1 MTAGPRQA
9 LARAAPA
16 PELYNSQTRASD
28 GVDDMVN
35 DAVGTLR
42 RAWRRPRAAGLGAPV
57 VGAGASEHHLAFSS
71 RVEWFRQSRVQWFSQ
86 CLAMLSLGAVELV
99 VPNTQGAG
107 IMAPPFVSAEFLA
120 SSLAMLL
127 LLTPR
132 LAGDRPGASD
142 AIAPRLA
149 VAAHGGDVAR
159 IPDGA
164 PPTTSTFVPAAAPC
178 DPGLAPLLSTPPQR
192 AAADSV
198 IPKLPPHVLAF
209 RELPASAAR
218 RAIRLLEAVIKRRRA
233 HVLQVLLNHAVPDEL
248 CDPYNLLC
256 GLKGVTFVV
265 EAEGDAA
272 GRGFWRYELKLFNVS
287 TKASRVEASSLALLL
302 SKVDAFSVLNSPESL
317 VSAMAV
323 TSNIPA
329 STETEP
335 MAALELTSST
345 PQAAPPPESAVL
357 AVIAAGMSS
366 ALLSMSR
373 ARLSAMPVVAA
384 VPWPAPSEPVQPAKA
399 PPSPRPERLPGF
411 LKAYLLCCTC
421 ANAARGAAAAL
432 GVPPLADACWMDD
445 DELVNELHELLSHE
459 VLFVYVRWMVVGRL
473 VQVAPPSATL
483 ESLMSRAQTSSY
495 RLPLLAFAAA
505 CSHLWRDRK
514 SVQGTDSPVCSVQLK
529 ANDNYGPGRIS
540 AMTLANYFSELR
552 GWARGEMATVVL
564 DERVVEALS
573 FARRELRL
581 APIAS
586 TPPLV
591 HSIVRAAFEQLTAKH
606 DWELRLA
613 LWLVLAV
620 AL

>member
-1 MTAGPRQA
+1 
-9 LARAAPA
+9 
-16 PELYNSQTRASD
+16 
-28 GVDDMVN
+28 
-35 DAVGTLR
+35 
-42 RAWRRPRAAGLGAPV
+42 
-57 VGAGASEHHLAFSS
+57 
-71 RVEWFRQSRVQWFSQ
+71 
-86 CLAMLSLGAVELV
+86 V

-132 LAGDRPGASD
+132 LAGDRPGASN

-149 VAAHGGDVAR
+149 VAAHGGDVARIPDGAPPTTSTFVPAAAPCDPGLAAHGGDVAR

-198 IPKLPPHVLAF
+198 IPKLPPHVLAL

-317 VSAMAV
+317 VFAMAV

-335 MAALELTSST
+335 MAALELDASNVTAVSSDGKSWRYRIRC
-345 PQAAPPPESAVL
+345 A
-357 AVIAAGMSS
+357 
-366 ALLSMSR
+366 R
-373 ARLSAMPVVAA
+373 AITR
-384 VPWPAPSEPVQPAKA
+384 QPRGKQEQH
-399 PPSPRPERLPGF
+399 RQR
-411 LKAYLLCCTC
+411 TC
-421 ANAARGAAAAL
+421 
-432 GVPPLADACWMDD
+432 
-445 DELVNELHELLSHE
+445 
-459 VLFVYVRWMVVGRL
+459 
-473 VQVAPPSATL
+473 
-483 ESLMSRAQTSSY
+483 
-495 RLPLLAFAAA
+495 
-505 CSHLWRDRK
+505 
-514 SVQGTDSPVCSVQLK
+514 
-529 ANDNYGPGRIS
+529 
-540 AMTLANYFSELR
+540 
-552 GWARGEMATVVL
+552 
-564 DERVVEALS
+564 
-573 FARRELRL
+573 
-581 APIAS
+581 
-586 TPPLV
+586 
-591 HSIVRAAFEQLTAKH
+591 
-606 DWELRLA
+606 
-613 LWLVLAV
+613 
-620 AL
+620 

>member
-1 MTAGPRQA
+1 
-9 LARAAPA
+9 
-16 PELYNSQTRASD
+16 
-28 GVDDMVN
+28 
-35 DAVGTLR
+35 
-42 RAWRRPRAAGLGAPV
+42 
-57 VGAGASEHHLAFSS
+57 
-71 RVEWFRQSRVQWFSQ
+71 
-86 CLAMLSLGAVELV
+86 MLSLGAVELV

-132 LAGDRPGASD
+132 LAGDRPGASN

-198 IPKLPPHVLAF
+198 IPKLPPHVLAL

-373 ARLSAMPVVAA
+373 ARLSTMPVVAA
-384 VPWPAPSEPVQPAKA
+384 VPWPAPPCD
-399 PPSPRPERLPGF
+399 F
-411 LKAYLLCCTC
+411 
-421 ANAARGAAAAL
+421 
-432 GVPPLADACWMDD
+432 
-445 DELVNELHELLSHE
+445 
-459 VLFVYVRWMVVGRL
+459 
-473 VQVAPPSATL
+473 
-483 ESLMSRAQTSSY
+483 
-495 RLPLLAFAAA
+495 
-505 CSHLWRDRK
+505 
-514 SVQGTDSPVCSVQLK
+514 
-529 ANDNYGPGRIS
+529 
-540 AMTLANYFSELR
+540 
-552 GWARGEMATVVL
+552 
-564 DERVVEALS
+564 
-573 FARRELRL
+573 
-581 APIAS
+581 
-586 TPPLV
+586 
-591 HSIVRAAFEQLTAKH
+591 
-606 DWELRLA
+606 
-613 LWLVLAV
+613 
-620 AL
+620 